1 MKKRYRI
8 ANRKKFITRTAL
20 LLFLSFCILSVPLRL
35 VQANGMQEKQYREI
49 VVKPGDTVWTIAES
63 QNQDR
68 DLRETVFEIFEANH
82 LHSHIIQ
89 PGQTIL
95 VPVKLTK

>member
-1 MKKRYRI
+1 MKKRYKI
-8 ANRKKFITRTAL
+8 ANRRKFITSTAL
-20 LLFLSFCILSVPLRL
+20 LLFISFCIFSVPLRL

-49 VVKPGDTVWTIAES
+49 VVKPGETIWKIAES

-68 DLRETVFEIFEANH
+68 DVRETVFEIFETNH
-82 LHSHIIQ
+82 LSSHTIR

-95 VPVKLTK
+95 VPVKLTE